1 MAGKDKIMELDRA
14 ISDTRAELSAI
25 RQEKKEAA
33 GNPERLVLAEK
44 QERRIAGTLAAL
56 ERAKAAATYKP
67 PEPTDCAELL
77 AGLQDYMDDKA
88 EKELK
93 AREAVE
99 AVQQELREIENALQQ
114 AAADCD
120 AVKTVELAERRG
132 ELQSKL
138 KYLDEMRERVEAL
151 PVFPDGAFE
160 KTWAAICEKAM
171 PDWKKQ
177 VLQVE
182 TLAAEYKAA
191 CADLLAMHDTLKNA
205 QKEIQSMAEA
215 EGIWPPVFAP
225 VFTVG
230 LDAKKLM
237 VEKNDYICLGGLTSP
252 ISGRAL

>member
-1 MAGKDKIMELDRA
+1 MAEKKKIAELDKA
-14 ISDTRAELSAI
+14 IESTRTELSSI
-25 RQEKKEAA
+25 QQEKQAA
-33 GNPERLVLAEK
+33 EDDPERLVLAEK
-44 QERRIAGTLAAL
+44 RERRAAQTLEAL
-56 ERAKAAATYKP
+56 ERAKAAAEYRP

-93 AREAVE
+93 AQEAVE
-99 AVQQELREIENALQQ
+99 TVRQELREIENALQQ

-151 PVFPDGAFE
+151 PVFPDGAIE

-171 PDWKKQ
+171 PDWEKQ

-191 CADLLAMHDTLKNA
+191 CAGLLAMHDTLKNA
-205 QKEIQSMAEA
+205 RKEIQSMAEA
-215 EGIWPPVFAP
+215 EGKRPPMFAP

-230 LDAKKLM
+230 LDVKKLM
-237 VEKNDYICLGGLTSP
+237 VEKSDYIRLGGLASP